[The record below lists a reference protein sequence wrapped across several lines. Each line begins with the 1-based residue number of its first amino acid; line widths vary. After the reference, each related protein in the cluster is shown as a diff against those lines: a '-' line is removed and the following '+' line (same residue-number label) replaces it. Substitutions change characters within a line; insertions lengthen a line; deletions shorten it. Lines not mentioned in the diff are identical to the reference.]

1 MLQNVH
7 AAYIGIPKGLGYE
20 CQFLFA
26 VVMSMAILNARFNFD
41 EQFSRRGIICG
52 VTVCEHEER
61 WGWFCFL

>member
-7 AAYIGIPKGLGYE
+7 AAYIGIPKGLGYDE

-41 EQFSRRGIICG
+41 E
-52 VTVCEHEER
+52 
-61 WGWFCFL
+61 